1 MKVKI
6 AVEFEVEVPHNRHT
20 IENINNIKNGIVDT
34 MAYENTNGEA
44 KYQLTYNSNWEWIS
58 EDDEEFEQGCL
69 REI

>member
-6 AVEFEVEVPHNRHT
+6 AVEFEVEVPHNGYMV
-20 IENINNIKNGIVDT
+20 ENVNNIKNGIIDAI
-34 MAYENTNGEA
+34 AYENTSGEA
-44 KYQLTYNSNWEWIS
+44 EYQLTYNSNWEWMR